1 MNVSLELFLVPHVF
15 DGCERI
21 SSLPGI
27 IHILTVHLVES
38 GDSCDGIRL
47 ALRGVALLLVLL
59 DLEHVLDFCDLT
71 LKFQHLLRTGTS
83 WSTSTS
89 DRGLSAFALLLHES
103 LGRVL
108 QQLLIL
114 SLCLTNL
121 DLFPGNI
128 ISQLLNTRVV
138 DG

>member
-1 MNVSLELFLVPHVF
+1 
-15 DGCERI
+15 
-21 SSLPGI
+21 
-27 IHILTVHLVES
+27 LVES

-83 WSTSTS
+83 WSASTS
-89 DRGLSAFALLLHES
+89 DGRLSTFTLLLHES
-103 LGRVL
+103 LGWVL

-128 ISQLLNTRVV
+128 ISQLLNTRVI